1 MASWQGLMTVVG
13 ALGTFLVAA
22 LTLVLSLTRTKSK
35 VEQAEAVVS
44 MLMLFLIFL
53 AMGAPFRWAFPVVL
67 GINAFVVSL
76 FFMFKP
82 RLSRIDFVILAAIWP
97 LFFSSLSLLR

>member
-35 VEQAEAVVS
+35 VEQAEARRQYVDALSDFPGDGCPFPLGVS
-44 MLMLFLIFL
+44 RCVGYQCACRVAVFHVQT
-53 AMGAPFRWAFPVVL
+53 PV
-67 GINAFVVSL
+67 
-76 FFMFKP
+76 KP
-82 RLSRIDFVILAAIWP
+82 D
-97 LFFSSLSLLR
+97 